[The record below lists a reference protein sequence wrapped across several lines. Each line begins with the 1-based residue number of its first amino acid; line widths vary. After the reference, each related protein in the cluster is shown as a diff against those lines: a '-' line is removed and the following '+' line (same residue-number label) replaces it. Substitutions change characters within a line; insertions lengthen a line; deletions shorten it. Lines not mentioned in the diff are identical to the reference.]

1 MGLQNVIQVVGGLGV
16 FLYGMKL
23 MSESLQ
29 TAAGEGLKRMLDRMT
44 ATRLAAVLS
53 GTAMTMTIQSSSA
66 TTVMV
71 VGFVNAALL
80 TLRQAIGVIMGAN
93 IGTTFTAWLVA
104 LLGFKLKIATFALP
118 AVAIGVVFLFTSRD
132 RLVAWGGTLVGFGLL
147 FLGLEFLKDG
157 VPDISG
163 NSPAL
168 QVLQQ
173 YSNMGFGSI
182 LLFVLVGTVLTVVVQ
197 SSSATSAITITLAIK
212 GYIQPELAAAML
224 LGENIGTTITANL
237 AALAG
242 NLNAKKAALA
252 HTLFNIIGVCWVLTI
267 FPWAMQGLTFITQLV
282 TGVDPERD
290 RTAMGI
296 YISIFHSGFNITN
309 TLLLVWFVP
318 GIERAVNF
326 IGDRF
331 AGMGTKRA
339 REFQLLGAG
348 SVRATGLS
356 LLEVTEYHR
365 ASTLRTLDLFGHVD
379 RMLRERFR
387 TKDAEAIFAAEEELD
402 GYRTEMLAFLTE
414 IQESGVQGGQAV
426 NLLAT
431 MEGVRI
437 LEQIGDHFSRV
448 TRKLR
453 RADKR
458 HVELTKRHQEIVV
471 EHLDLLQKQF
481 ALARAVVEDGATKN
495 AAALNETRQLRFEIK
510 KMLRETEQ
518 RLQKSKQ
525 VRTKKE
531 LRSAMLCGDT
541 VQILDRLSHDLN
553 SLLDAEH

>member
-1 MGLQNVIQVVGGLGV
+1 MGLQNAIQIIGGLGV

-29 TAAGEGLKRMLDRMT
+29 TAAGDGLKQMLDRMT
-44 ATRLAAVLS
+44 ATRLVAVLS

-71 VGFVNAALL
+71 VGFVNAGLL

-104 LLGFKLKIATFALP
+104 LLGFKLKIGTFALP
-118 AVAIGVVFLFTSRD
+118 AVAIGVVFLFTKKD
-132 RLVAWGGTLVGFGLL
+132 RLVSWGGTLVGFGLL

-157 VPDISG
+157 VPDITG
-163 NSPAL
+163 NTPAL
-168 QVLQQ
+168 ATLQH
-173 YSNMGFGSI
+173 YSNMGFRSV
-182 LLFVLVGTVLTVVVQ
+182 LLFVLIGTVLTVVVQ

-242 NLNAKKAALA
+242 NLNAKKAALG

-267 FPWAMQGLTFITQLV
+267 YPFVMMGLSAVTGLV
-282 TGVDPERD
+282 TGADPQQD
-290 RTAMGI
+290 RSTMGI
-296 YISIFHSGFNITN
+296 YISIFHSGFNVTN

-318 GIERAVNF
+318 LIERAVNW
-326 IGDRF
+326 IGDRLS
-331 AGMGTKRA
+331 GMGTR
-339 REFQLLGAG
+339 RQRGFQLLGAG

-365 ASTLRTLDLFGHVD
+365 ASTLRTLDLFAHVD
-379 RMLRERFR
+379 SLLREKYR
-387 TKDAEAIFAAEEELD
+387 TRDVEAIFAAEEELD
-402 GYRTEMLAFLTE
+402 SYRTEMLSFLTE
-414 IQESGVQGGQAV
+414 VQESGVQGGQAV

-437 LEQIGDHFSRV
+437 LEQLGDHFSRAA
-448 TRKLR
+448 RKLR

-458 HVELTKRHQEIVV
+458 HVEFTKKHREIVI
-471 EHLDLLQKQF
+471 EQLDRLQKQI
-481 ALARAVVEDGATKN
+481 ALVRGAVERGAIRDHAIIEQTLQIRLDVKKN
-495 AAALNETRQLRFEIK
+495 
-510 KMLRETEQ
+510 LRETEQ
-518 RLQKSKQ
+518 LLQKSKQ

-531 LRSAMLCGDT
+531 LRSAMLCADI

-553 SLLDAEH
+553 SLMEAA